1 MNKVFIAGGTG
12 FIGYHSALLFKS
24 LNYEVVSFTLKENV
38 NNLDTSFMKLYVG
51 NLFEME
57 EKEIIDIFNSEK
69 PDIFI
74 YALGPD
80 ERVIP
85 KAPAWNFF
93 YEKLVIQAKKIC
105 MAAKKAN
112 IAKCVVLNSYFSY
125 FDRLYNNKLSKT
137 HPYIKARVYQEK
149 EILKLKDDNFSV
161 VFLELPYIFGTINN
175 QTPLWKD
182 SFLAPFDNYK
192 SIMFPGKGGTAVIDI
207 SGVAQAVVAAAIYG
221 VRAANGV
228 VIITTKKG
236 KRNSKAQITYNGYVG
251 VQNATNVLKM
261 ANSKEYAT
269 VMLEANKEAYEPI
282 ILSSI
287 EKFGGDYDTLTFG
300 ADTDWYSELLRTAIM
315 TNHGI
320 DITGGS
326 EKATYAVG
334 MNYLYQNGIMDTR
347 SSYNRL
353 NFRANLDFEAT
364 DWLKVGSNIIISNS
378 EQYNVDNSAWLSAYK
393 TPSLIPVYDYSRSD
407 EEAYPE
413 KFAAPQQI
421 GLTSNFT
428 NPVAI
433 AKYNDNSM
441 NDNFQ
446 AMANFYAEFTLIP
459 EKLRF
464 KTSYN
469 QDFSLIRGRVY
480 YQPYQVSSTQ
490 LNAESKL
497 TKTNSNYYSY
507 VWDNTLTYTDS
518 WKDNNFN
525 VLLGQSSREQQY
537 RKLEGTAT
545 NVPGDYDEYLYISQ
559 GNATGREVNDDG
571 YCYRGLSYFARF
583 SYDYAGKYLLSA
595 TMRADGSSKYQEKWG
610 YFPSVGAA
618 WVISDEEF
626 FKKQNVIEY
635 MKIRASWGQLGNDR
649 VAASDGFASIS
660 TGTGSSGVFGNTTL
674 PGFQNTSYFSWLG
687 WEMVEEFNAGV
698 NFALFNSRLS
708 VDFDYYNRI
717 TKNAIINTTLPFST
731 TTLAGNNGEISN
743 SGFDIQLSW
752 NDKIGKD
759 FSYYAGVN
767 LSTLK
772 NRVKSLNGAPYIY
785 GGSAES
791 RTINIV
797 GEEMQSY
804 YGYKVL
810 GVYQNEDQIKA
821 DPIAVANELEPGDL
835 IFEDVNNDNVID
847 DSDRQILGSNIPSLT
862 YSFNLGFQYKNLEFS
877 LSTFGQAGNE
887 IYNRKRAVRY
897 SQANFNF
904 DKDFY
909 DNRWTGEGTS
919 NSYPSSKGMLKA
931 WNNSNTNSFFVEK
944 GNYFRIQNIMLAYNF
959 KNVKIGSYTLP
970 NAKIS
975 LTADRPYTYF
985 TSNGFTPE
993 ISNQFGWDEGV
1004 YPLAATYTFGL
1015 TINF

>member
-1 MNKVFIAGGTG
+1 MSLLFAASSVFAQKAVTVQGVVTDATFNEPVIGANVLVKGTTVG
-12 FIGYHSALLFKS
+12 TICDMDGKYLIENVPADGTLVFSFIGMRTVEVKVNGNTTVNVVLSDDVQQLEDVVVIGYGTSKAKDLTAPISVVKSEEISSIASSSPMSALQGKVPGV
-24 LNYEVVSFTLKENV
+24 NIVSSGAPGSSPKVTIRGLGSFN
-38 NNLDTSFMKLYVG
+38 DTAPLYVVDG
-51 NLFEME
+51 MFYDNIDFLNNSDIQ
-57 EKEIIDIFNSEK
+57 EIS
-69 PDIFI
+69 
-74 YALGPD
+74 
-80 ERVIP
+80 V
-85 KAPAWNFF
+85 
-93 YEKLVIQAKKIC
+93 
-105 MAAKKAN
+105 
-112 IAKCVVLNSYFSY
+112 
-125 FDRLYNNKLSKT
+125 
-137 HPYIKARVYQEK
+137 
-149 EILKLKDDNFSV
+149 LKDAS
-161 VFLELPYIFGTINN
+161 
-175 QTPLWKD
+175 
-182 SFLAPFDNYK
+182 
-192 SIMFPGKGGTAVIDI
+192 
-207 SGVAQAVVAAAIYG
+207 AAAIYG

-649 VAASDGFASIS
+649 VAVSDGFASIS

-959 KNVKIGSYTLP
+959 RNVKIGSYTLP

>member
-1 MNKVFIAGGTG
+1 MSLLFAASSVFAQKAVTVQGVVTDATFNEPVIGANVLVKGTTVG
-12 FIGYHSALLFKS
+12 TICDMDGKYLIENVPADGTLVFSFIGMRTVEVKVDGRSTINVTLSDDVQQLEDVVVIGYGTSKAKDLTAPISVVKSEEIASIASSSPMSALQGKVPGV
-24 LNYEVVSFTLKENV
+24 NIVSSGAPGSSPKVTIRGLGSFN
-38 NNLDTSFMKLYVG
+38 DTAPLYVVDG
-51 NLFEME
+51 MFYDNIDFLNNSDIQ
-57 EKEIIDIFNSEK
+57 EIS
-69 PDIFI
+69 
-74 YALGPD
+74 
-80 ERVIP
+80 V
-85 KAPAWNFF
+85 
-93 YEKLVIQAKKIC
+93 
-105 MAAKKAN
+105 
-112 IAKCVVLNSYFSY
+112 
-125 FDRLYNNKLSKT
+125 
-137 HPYIKARVYQEK
+137 
-149 EILKLKDDNFSV
+149 LKDAS
-161 VFLELPYIFGTINN
+161 
-175 QTPLWKD
+175 
-182 SFLAPFDNYK
+182 
-192 SIMFPGKGGTAVIDI
+192 
-207 SGVAQAVVAAAIYG
+207 AAAIYG

-282 ILSSI
+282 IKSSI
-287 EKFGGDYDTLTFG
+287 EKFGGDYETLTFG
-300 ADTDWYSELLRTAIM
+300 ADTDWYNELLRTAIM
-315 TNHGI
+315 TNHGV

-334 MNYLYQNGIMDTR
+334 MNYLYQNGIMDTK

-393 TPSLIPVYDYSRSD
+393 MPSLIPVYDYSRSD

-413 KFAAPQQI
+413 KFASPQQI

-433 AKYNDNSM
+433 AKYNNNSM

-480 YQPYQVSSTQ
+480 YQPYLVSSSQ

-497 TKTNSNYYSY
+497 TKTDSNYYSY

-559 GNATGREVNDDG
+559 GNSTGREVNDDG
-571 YCYRGLSYFARF
+571 YCYRGLSYFARI

-708 VDFDYYNRI
+708 VDVDYYNRI

-731 TTLAGNNGEISN
+731 ATLAGNNGEISN

-772 NRVKSLNGAPYIY
+772 NKVKSLNGAPYIY

-810 GVYQNEDQIKA
+810 GVYQNEDQINA
-821 DPIAVANELEPGDL
+821 DPIAVANGLEPGDL
-835 IFEDVNNDNVID
+835 IFEDVNKDNVID
-847 DSDRQILGSNIPSLT
+847 DRDRQILGSNIPSLT

-919 NSYPSSKGMLKA
+919 NSYPSSKGMLKS

-970 NAKIS
+970 NAKVS